1 MEDLRTLRVLDKF
14 RWMFERLGADYP
26 VMRNILAMKLT
37 MDQRRAPTILGGA
50 RNKSDHSHEEENRFM
65 KSLWV
70 YSIFGL
76 LLLPLILMG
85 DHFFFQMTTFF
96 GILMFLIMTSL
107 ISDFSAVL
115 LDLRD
120 RNILLAGPVGRKTI
134 SLARAVHISVYL
146 FFLTGSLAAAP
157 LLAGLFRHGPAFF
170 LIFAAALIFVD
181 LLIMAATALVYYF
194 ILRFFDGEKLR
205 DIINYVQIFL
215 SVSLALG
222 YQLVGRTFELIE
234 MERAIDPAWWH
245 ALLPP
250 VWFGSLFELGMN
262 GATSPQ
268 LALFAFLAVLGPAGA
283 WVLYV
288 KKMPAFERGIKKL
301 SSGSGPSRVKV
312 PPLNTIASRLLCRD
326 REERAF
332 YRFAV
337 AMMKTERDFRLKVYP
352 SIGLSLVVPL
362 ILLLNQIRWE
372 SFESL
377 VHSKYYLAIYM
388 AAIVIPT
395 SIMMLKYS
403 GRYKGSWLFGAA
415 PLKTF
420 APFYSGT
427 LKAFLSRLF
436 FPVYVIA
443 GLIFC
448 SIFGF
453 GVLPDIIGAFLAAI
467 IYTVFCTYL
476 LKGSLPFS
484 ESFEASQESEGWKII
499 LYLIPMFVFMGVHYL
514 FTFIP
519 YGSFLYILIMLVATS
534 VSWRHAARRIW
545 V

>member
-1 MEDLRTLRVLDKF
+1 MEDFRTLKVLDKF
-14 RWMFERLGADYP
+14 RWMFEKLGADYP

-37 MDQRRAPTILGGA
+37 MDQRRVPTILGGA
-50 RNKSDHSHEEENRFM
+50 RKKKDHSHEEENRFM

-70 YSIFGL
+70 YSVFGL

-85 DHFFFQMTTFF
+85 EHFFLQMTIFF
-96 GILMFLIMTSL
+96 GILMFIIMTSL

-120 RNILLAGPVGRKTI
+120 RNILLAGPVGKKTI
-134 SLARAVHISVYL
+134 SLARAVHVAFYL

-157 LLAGLFRHGPAFF
+157 LIAGLFRHGPVFF
-170 LIFAAALIFVD
+170 VLLLAALFFAD

-222 YQLVGRTFELIE
+222 YQLVGRSFELIE
-234 MERAIDPAWWH
+234 MEKGIHPDWWQ
-245 ALLPP
+245 ALFPP
-250 VWFGSLFELGMN
+250 VWFGSLFELVLNRTWM
-262 GATSPQ
+262 PQ
-268 LALFAFLAVLGPAGA
+268 LVLFAFLAFAGPVAA
-283 WVLYV
+283 WAIYV
-288 KKMPAFERGIKKL
+288 KKMPAFESGIQKL

-312 PPLNTIASRLLCRD
+312 PPLNSWAAGLLCRD
-326 REERAF
+326 KEERAF
-332 YRFAV
+332 YRFAL

-352 SIGLSLVVPL
+352 SIGLSMVVPL
-362 ILLLNQIRWE
+362 ILILNHVRWD
-372 SFESL
+372 SFENL
-377 VHSKYYLAIYM
+377 VHSKYYLSIYM

-403 GRYKGSWLFGAA
+403 GRYKASWLLGAA
-415 PLKTF
+415 PLKTH

-436 FPVYVIA
+436 FPVYAIA
-443 GLIFC
+443 GGIFCLIF
-448 SIFGF
+448 GLK
-453 GVLPDIIGAFLAAI
+453 VLPDIIGAFLAAI
-467 IYTVFCTYL
+467 VYTVFCTYL

-484 ESFEASQESEGWKII
+484 ESFEASQESEGWRTII
-499 LYLIPMFVFMGVHYL
+499 YLIPMFALMGIHYL
-514 FTFIP
+514 FTFIQ
-519 YGSFLYILIMLVATS
+519 YGSFLYILIMLVAAS
-534 VSWRHAARRIW
+534 VSWRVASRRIW